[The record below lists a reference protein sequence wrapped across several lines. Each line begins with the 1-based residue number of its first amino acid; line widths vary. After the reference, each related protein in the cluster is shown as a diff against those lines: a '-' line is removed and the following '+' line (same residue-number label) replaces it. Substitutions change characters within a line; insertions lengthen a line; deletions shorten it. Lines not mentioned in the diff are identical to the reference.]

1 MNFII
6 FSSEKL
12 LIKVAKD
19 GSACYFKIKP
29 EYKDKPI
36 SENEF
41 LQLLS
46 KANVVHG
53 FENAKKSRV
62 ITDDEFIPIAL
73 ADNSI
78 NYPEINFNYD
88 ISSINDPQIDNLSD
102 MPFVEKNTII
112 ATISIKNKK
121 NLSLNIFGKPNV
133 EKNTVE
139 VDTDENFEIISDTL
153 ISKEKGYIYKDNTG
167 KIRLLTH
174 LYEHNDVFRKSLNLQ
189 IKATFEKDILD
200 SEIFSSEDIT
210 VLGGIR
216 DCNIIHSQK
225 NIIANTIDGSY
236 LLAKESII
244 FSKQVTDSQLTAAKI
259 IKGETNSKI
268 LSGNLTAGNFI
279 TLYDVLQNRNTS
291 LEISL
296 APYEKELLKIIRTS
310 RKTENI
316 RKIKTVIEKEFYN
329 FGYGNNSHYIQIT
342 NKLKPNVYIR
352 IFDKSYR
359 NKKEQINFSFK

>member
-1 MNFII
+1 MDFII

-88 ISSINDPQIDNLSD
+88 ISFINDPQIDNLSD

-133 EKNTVE
+133 EKT
-139 VDTDENFEIISDTL
+139 
-153 ISKEKGYIYKDNTG
+153 
-167 KIRLLTH
+167 
-174 LYEHNDVFRKSLNLQ
+174 
-189 IKATFEKDILD
+189 
-200 SEIFSSEDIT
+200 
-210 VLGGIR
+210 
-216 DCNIIHSQK
+216 
-225 NIIANTIDGSY
+225 
-236 LLAKESII
+236 
-244 FSKQVTDSQLTAAKI
+244 
-259 IKGETNSKI
+259 
-268 LSGNLTAGNFI
+268 
-279 TLYDVLQNRNTS
+279 
-291 LEISL
+291 
-296 APYEKELLKIIRTS
+296 P
-310 RKTENI
+310 
-316 RKIKTVIEKEFYN
+316 
-329 FGYGNNSHYIQIT
+329 
-342 NKLKPNVYIR
+342 
-352 IFDKSYR
+352 
-359 NKKEQINFSFK
+359 